1 MATHGWRKDRSLEE
15 WLYAEGHAF
24 EFFQAVRLLESLY
37 PERIP
42 VGEGSDPS
50 KVVVKFKGKTGLDF
64 PPNEVEEV
72 MPSEKEGDAV
82 GMKVNIMSLAG
93 ALGPLPHS
101 YTEVLLE
108 RLKHDDTALRDFLD
122 IFNHRL
128 ISLLYRV
135 RKTMRLGFDNKEPGV
150 NAFNGYFLSLMGLG
164 TGGLKNRMKSPDKSL
179 LYYTGLLALKPRS
192 LAGLEN
198 IASHFFNVRVK
209 GKSLTGRWYNLEDDQ
224 LTSIG
229 IFGKNRSLGQNIV
242 LGRKVWDQE
251 RSFRLVV
258 GPLSYRQ
265 FEDFL
270 PINPGFLHLCEITRF
285 YTGDEFD
292 FDVQLI
298 LKSPEVPASRLS
310 SRQGPRLGWTSWLR
324 TRFFR
329 NDDDQVVLSPN
340 SIPSKAQP
348 NHEI

>member
-1 MATHGWRKDRSLEE
+1 MATYGWRKDRSLEE

-24 EFFQAVRLLESLY
+24 EFFQAVRLLETLH

-50 KVVVKFKGKTGLDF
+50 KIVVKFKGKTGLDF
-64 PPNEVEEV
+64 PPNEVDQVTPPEH
-72 MPSEKEGDAV
+72 EGEAV
-82 GMKVNIMSLAG
+82 DMKVNIMSLAG
-93 ALGPLPHS
+93 ALGPLPHT

-108 RLKHDDTALRDFLD
+108 RLKHNDTALRDFLD

-135 RKTMRLGFDNKEPGV
+135 RKKMRLGFDFKEPGSDP
-150 NAFNGYFLSLMGLG
+150 FNSFFFSIMGLG
-164 TGGLKNRMKSPDKSL
+164 TKGLKERMQSPDKCL
-179 LYYTGLLALKPRS
+179 LFYTGLLALKPRS

-209 GKSLTGRWYNLEDDQ
+209 GKPLIGRWYNLEEDQ
-224 LTSIG
+224 LTTLG
-229 IFGKNRSLGQNIV
+229 RFGHNRSLGQNTV

-258 GPLSYRQ
+258 GPLTKKQ
-265 FEDFL
+265 FENFL
-270 PINPGFLHLCEITRF
+270 PIGAGFQHLCDMARF
-285 YTGDEFD
+285 YTGDEYD
-292 FDVQLI
+292 FDIQLK
-298 LKSPEVPASRLS
+298 LKAPEVPASRLS

-329 NDDDQVVLSPN
+329 SDDDQVVLSPN
-340 SIPSKAQP
+340 RTP
-348 NHEI
+348 